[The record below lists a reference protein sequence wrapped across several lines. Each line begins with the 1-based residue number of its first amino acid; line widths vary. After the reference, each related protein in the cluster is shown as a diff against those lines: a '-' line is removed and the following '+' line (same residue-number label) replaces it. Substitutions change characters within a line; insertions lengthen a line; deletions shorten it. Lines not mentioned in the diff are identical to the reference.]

1 MKDELEPMREYLEEM
16 SFDLV
21 KVSGTY
27 EEMRFDVPDKTTAML
42 LRHALAGD
50 VEFAGGIAVT
60 KKGKCSLWGKG
71 N

>member
-1 MKDELEPMREYLEEM
+1 MKDELTPIREYLEKM

-21 KVSGTY
+21 TVSGTY
-27 EEMRFDVPDKTTAML
+27 ENMEFKTPDKQTAML

-60 KKGKCSLWGKG
+60 KKSKCTLWGRG